1 MCVNV
6 HLSVSTMAERYYTE
20 LRRRY
25 YTTPTSYLELINL
38 FLTML
43 SGKKQQLVSVSVIL
57 SIKKLF
63 VVVVWTQNLPEL
75 AEDLHAV
82 LPARTFSTPTCA
94 LDNPQQ
100 TKKKNVSS
108 CQLGGLPLPW
118 YVYFFYCP
126 LPKCASVEW
135 DGHCNSS
142 KVRQWIRQ
150 LCSISWEG
158 EPFAKQQRWSLVAWH
173 VSIVA
178 IKSEDFSVRQPIYSL
193 CSASFLLSNPEHVL

>member
-57 SIKKLF
+57 SIKNF
-63 VVVVWTQNLPEL
+63 FFVVWTQDLPEL

-82 LPARTFSTPTCA
+82 LPARNFSTPTCA

-100 TKKKNVSS
+100 TKKMRRMSHLVSREVFPFLDMYIFS
-108 CQLGGLPLPW
+108 TVLYLSLP
-118 YVYFFYCP
+118 
-126 LPKCASVEW
+126 
-135 DGHCNSS
+135 
-142 KVRQWIRQ
+142 QWNEMDAVTAAKWG
-150 LCSISWEG
+150 SESDISAVFHE
-158 EPFAKQQRWSLVAWH
+158 ENR
-173 VSIVA
+173 
-178 IKSEDFSVRQPIYSL
+178 
-193 CSASFLLSNPEHVL
+193 LLSSRVGVWGLTCVHSCH